1 MLGSPHGVFAE
12 VPLCGDIGAIVEP
25 HKHVYVTGRVK
36 ELIITAGGEN
46 VSPGVAEALVLDLLP
61 FVSQCVVLGD
71 RRPFVAALLTLKEER
86 VAQSSA
92 DSDSPVFELP
102 SQLID
107 LLRAR
112 GSAVTTAAEATV
124 AQDEALW
131 EIIQAGLDK
140 VNKKL
145 ASRYAACPHVAAPH
159 RPQRGARPA
168 LRHSA
173 DRVVR
178 GERRA
183 HRDAKVSPRCDQP
196 TTQER
201 HRRDLRR
208 RGAPHGGGTGTA
220 RRPARRVANVTAR
233 LTDGPTD
240 RLTFNPTAPPTAPP
254 TARPSGGLR
263 GIDRSR

>member
-145 ASRYAACPHVAAPH
+145 ASRAAHVRRFAILPTELSAANGELTATQKYRRAAINRRH
-159 RPQRGARPA
+159 KNVIDAIYDAEARPTEGVPVPPDA
-168 LRHSA
+168 P
-173 DRVVR
+173 R
-178 GERRA
+178 GE
-183 HRDAKVSPRCDQP
+183 
-196 TTQER
+196 
-201 HRRDLRR
+201 
-208 RGAPHGGGTGTA
+208 
-220 RRPARRVANVTAR
+220 
-233 LTDGPTD
+233 
-240 RLTFNPTAPPTAPP
+240 
-254 TARPSGGLR
+254 
-263 GIDRSR
+263 SRM